1 MVDSLK
7 KMKILIA
14 DDDKN
19 LRKVLANELA
29 DAGYEVA
36 QTDNGIKAIQLL
48 EKDDYDVLLL
58 DLNMPGMSGME
69 ILKNIRE
76 IDIPAEVIIL
86 TAYATVS
93 TAVEAMKNG
102 AYDYLTKPFQREE
115 LITAIERAYEK
126 KRLLNENLLLKSQL
140 KRQTEKKK
148 IVTNDPLMLEIL
160 ETTRKFAL
168 STLPVLITGESGV
181 GKELIAQALHDAS
194 PRNEGPFIP
203 INCGAIPETMLES
216 ELFGHEKGAFTGAYI
231 KKLGLLEIA
240 NHGTVFLDEIGELS
254 PVLQGKLLR
263 VIETGNFFRV
273 GGTKEVVVDVRFLSA
288 TNKDIKKEVEEG
300 RFRQDLYYRIS
311 SLILL
316 IPPLRERK
324 EDIPLLV
331 EHIMKST
338 ATFRNRGISKKAL
351 EVLSMYSWP
360 GNVRE
365 LQNVVH
371 RALFLSGT
379 PVIDA
384 NDLPPDMLTGQ
395 KASGRKLEDIE
406 REHIL
411 KVYREVNNQKRK
423 AAEILGVDPKT
434 LYRKLSSYGI
444 KD

>member
-1 MVDSLK
+1 
-7 KMKILIA
+7 MKILIA

-19 LRKVLANELA
+19 LRKVLANELS

-36 QTDNGIKAIQLL
+36 QADNGIKSLQLL

-69 ILKNIRE
+69 ILKKIRDL
-76 IDIPAEVIIL
+76 DIPAEVVIL

-102 AYDYLTKPFQREE
+102 AYDYLTKPFQIEE

-126 KRLLNENLLLKSQL
+126 KKLLNENLLLKSQL
-140 KRQTEKKK
+140 KRQTKKKK
-148 IVTNDPLMLEIL
+148 IVTNDPLMLEVL
-160 ETTRKFAL
+160 ETARKFAL
-168 STLPVLITGESGV
+168 SALPVLVTGESGV
-181 GKELIAQALHDAS
+181 GKELVAQALHDAS
-194 PRNEGPFIP
+194 PRNEGPFLP
-203 INCGAIPETMLES
+203 INCGAIPDTMLES

-254 PVLQGKLLR
+254 PALQGKLLR

-273 GGTKEVVVDVRFLSA
+273 GGTKEVMVDVRFLSA
-288 TNKDIKKEVEEG
+288 TNKDIKKEIEEG

-311 SLILL
+311 SLILV

-338 ATFRNRGISKKAL
+338 AAFKNRGISKKAL
-351 EVLSMYSWP
+351 EVLSGYPWP

-371 RALFLSGT
+371 RALFLSRN
-379 PVIDA
+379 PVIDT
-384 NDLPPDMLTGQ
+384 NDLPPDMLTGH

-444 KD
+444 QD

>member
-1 MVDSLK
+1 
-7 KMKILIA
+7 MKILIA

-19 LRKVLANELA
+19 LRKVLANELSE
-29 DAGYEVA
+29 AGYEVA
-36 QTDNGIKAIQLL
+36 QADNGIKTIQLL

-69 ILKNIRE
+69 ILKKIRDL
-76 IDIPAEVIIL
+76 DIPSEVVIL

-102 AYDYLTKPFQREE
+102 AYDYLTKPFQIQE

-126 KRLLNENLLLKSQL
+126 KKLLNENLLLKSQL

-148 IVTNDPLMLEIL
+148 IVTHDPLMLEVL
-160 ETTRKFAL
+160 ETARKFAL
-168 STLPVLITGESGV
+168 STLPVLVTGESGV
-181 GKELIAQALHDAS
+181 GKELVAQALHDAS
-194 PRNEGPFIP
+194 PRNEGPFLP
-203 INCGAIPETMLES
+203 INCGAIPDTMLES

-254 PVLQGKLLR
+254 PALQGKLLR
-263 VIETGNFFRV
+263 VIEAGNFFRV

-311 SLILL
+311 SLILV
-316 IPPLRERK
+316 IPPLRERN

-338 ATFRNRGISKKAL
+338 AVFKNRGISKKAL
-351 EVLSMYSWP
+351 EVLSGYSWP

-371 RALFLSGT
+371 RALFLSRNS
-379 PVIDA
+379 VIDT

-444 KD
+444 QD